1 MTRKANVNVRLLDSD
16 ETIGYNVLLNVS
28 DESLLDD
35 ESDGFDLEQ
44 AVTEALDPYISRFG
58 LDEPFEVWRVIFEG
72 EPRFEDFT
80 AEDVA
85 AELTV

>member
-1 MTRKANVNVRLLDSD
+1 MTRKANINVRLLDS
-16 ETIGYNVLLNVS
+16 EMTIGYNVLLNVT

-35 ESDGFDLEQ
+35 DSEGFDLEH
-44 AVTEALDPYISRFG
+44 AVAEALDPHMERF
-58 LDEPFEVWRVIFEG
+58 DVSEPFEVWRVIFEG